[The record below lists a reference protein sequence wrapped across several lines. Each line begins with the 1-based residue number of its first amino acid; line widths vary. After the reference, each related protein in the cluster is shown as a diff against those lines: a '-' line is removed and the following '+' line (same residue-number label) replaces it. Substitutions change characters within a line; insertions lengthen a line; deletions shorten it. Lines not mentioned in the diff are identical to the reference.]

1 MKHSIPLN
9 LPWRQRLQS
18 IGTIAI
24 LGVTTIGAFAGGHDR
39 KPQRY
44 FQRVATFP
52 VFQNSDIANETVAEI
67 VTASKDGNTL
77 IYTDSALESIGF
89 VDIKNPAKPL
99 PLGILAVEGEPTS
112 VAVAGRYALAAV
124 VTDDTYT
131 APAGQI
137 EVIDIATRTR
147 VATLDLGGQPDA
159 ISISPDGRYAAVI
172 IENQRDEDLGDGRP
186 GQPGNPPGKLVIV
199 DLKGNPTMWTT
210 RDVALTGIADL
221 FPEDP
226 EPEFVDINRA
236 NIAVVTMQ
244 ENNHIVLVDLR
255 SGKVIKDFP
264 AGTVDL
270 DQIDATEDD
279 VVSQTES
286 LTAIPREPDAVQWIN
301 DWTIATADEGDLDG
315 GSRGFTFFNP
325 NGSVIFSSAN
335 GDDHLAAQVGHYPED
350 RSENKGNEPEGI
362 EYAKFGSESYVF
374 VGSERASMVSVYSL
388 NRCHQPEFKQVL
400 PTGLGPEGLV
410 AIPHRNLLVVA
421 SENDSRGDGFRATI
435 SIYQLG
441 ACQPSYPTIVS
452 TDRADGTPIPWSALS
467 ALAADPSDANRAW
480 SIEDSFYKKNRIF
493 ALDLST
499 QPAVID
505 AEIRIQDSG
514 EVFKAA
520 AEAAALITPTI
531 DPAALR
537 NADGTVNIDP
547 EGLARNAD
555 GDFWIASEGNGTVGD
570 AARPIKS
577 LNWLFKTNASGEI
590 LNVVSLPADTNAS
603 QSRFG
608 LEGIASVGSGA
619 DEVLFVCFQREWK
632 NDPKNHVRIG
642 RYAMATGEWSFFYY
656 PINAVESPNGGWV
669 GLSEIVATGNDQFLV
684 VERDNQAGPD
694 ARIKKVYSFS
704 TAGLTPLPEVPFGD
718 TPAFP
723 VVTKTLVTDL
733 MPALQAPNGLVIEK
747 VEGLAV
753 LANGQSLIVTD
764 NDGVDD
770 SSGETQLIKLGTPA
784 GN

>member
-1 MKHSIPLN
+1 MKYNTPLS
-9 LPWRQRLQS
+9 LSWRQRLQPL
-18 IGTIAI
+18 GTIAV
-24 LGVTTIGAFAGGHDR
+24 LGATTIGAFAEGHNGES
-39 KPQRY
+39 QRY
-44 FQRVATFP
+44 FQRIATFP
-52 VFQNSDIANETVAEI
+52 VFQNSDIDNETVAEI

-77 IYTDSALESIGF
+77 IYTDSAMEAIGF
-89 VDIKNPAKPL
+89 VDINNPAMPL
-99 PLGILAVEGEPTS
+99 PLGILEVEGEPTS

-124 VTDDTYT
+124 VTDDTFT
-131 APAGQI
+131 SPAGQL
-137 EVIDIATRTR
+137 EVIDIATRDR

-159 ISISPDGRYAAVI
+159 IAVSPDGRYAAVI
-172 IENQRDEDLGDGRP
+172 IENQRDEDLDDGRP
-186 GQPGNPPGKLVIV
+186 GQVGNPPGKLVIV
-199 DLKGNPTMWTT
+199 DLKGDPTNWTT
-210 RDVALTGIADL
+210 RDVSLTGIADL

-226 EPEFVDINRA
+226 EPEFVDINGA

-244 ENNHIVLVDLR
+244 ENNHIVMVNLR
-255 SGKVIKDFP
+255 SGEIIKHFP

-279 VVSQTES
+279 VISQTET

-301 DWTIATADEGDLDG
+301 AWTIATADEGDLDG
-315 GSRGFTFFNP
+315 GSRGFTLFNP
-325 NGSVIFSSAN
+325 NGRVIFSSGN

-350 RSENKGNEPEGI
+350 RSENKGNEPEGM
-362 EYAKFGSESYVF
+362 EYAKFGRESLMF

-388 NRCHQPEFKQVL
+388 NRRQEPEFRQIL

-410 AIPHRNLLVVA
+410 AIPRRNLLVVA
-421 SENDSRGDGFRATI
+421 SENDSRSDGFRATL

-441 ACQPSYPTIVS
+441 ASHPSYPTVVS
-452 TDRADGTPIPWSALS
+452 ADRADGTPIPWSALS
-467 ALAADPSDANRAW
+467 ALAAHPSDENRAW

-499 QPAVID
+499 EPAVID
-505 AEIRIQDSG
+505 AEIRIHDSG

-531 DPAALR
+531 NLTSLR
-537 NADGTVNIDP
+537 NDDGTVNIDP

-555 GDFWIASEGNGTVGD
+555 GHFWIASEGNGTIGD
-570 AARPIKS
+570 ASRPIRS

-590 LNVVSLPADTNAS
+590 LDVVSLPAATNAR

-608 LEGIASVGSGA
+608 LEGIASVGSGEN
-619 DEVLFVCFQREWK
+619 EVLYICFQREWK

-642 RYAMATGEWSFFYY
+642 RYETANGEWSFFYY
-656 PINAVESPNGGWV
+656 PIDAVESPNGGWV
-669 GLSEIVATGNDQFLV
+669 GLSEIVATGDDQFLV

-694 ARIKKVYSFS
+694 ARIKKVFSFS
-704 TAGLTPLPEVPFGD
+704 TAGLTPLPEVPFGN

-723 VVTKTLVTDL
+723 VVAKTLVTDL

-753 LANGQSLIVTD
+753 LANGQSIIVTD

-770 SSGETQLIKLGTPA
+770 SSGETQLIKLGNTPEK
-784 GN
+784 